1 MWSGS
6 PRGNGL
12 PLVFRQEL
20 ALSARFART
29 RRKESVIKMRSV
41 GGGGE
46 VDQIGLASPG
56 GYASDVGSVLL
67 GDRDIA
73 ADLLDQ
79 ADELGN

>member
-1 MWSGS
+1 
-6 PRGNGL
+6 
-12 PLVFRQEL
+12 
-20 ALSARFART
+20 
-29 RRKESVIKMRSV
+29 MRSV